1 MKEKGPSVFFMFF
14 HILSV
19 FIMHKRIILLFNLL
33 FFSSFYLKS
42 QIVNIEDK
50 RIRLGDSITFKGFVD
65 LGFNVF
71 KNDKMLM
78 TARAAGQLEKLAY
91 KKHFFLLIGGYNFAK
106 AEGQSFLNDGFV
118 HLRYNVALK
127 EPLVFEAFTQGQYNE
142 RTNILFRGL
151 IGSGL
156 RLKMK
161 AGDKNRFYVGLAY
174 MFEQNQYN
182 LDLIPTQN
190 NHRMSSYFSYNV
202 GLTNNSRLVHTT
214 YFQPLLND
222 FTNNRLSSDATLLFN
237 FTKHL
242 VFRASFNTSY
252 DNDSRL
258 PDTIPDWIYMWT
270 NGLRWD
276 F

>member
-1 MKEKGPSVFFMFF
+1 
-14 HILSV
+14 
-19 FIMHKRIILLFNLL
+19 MHRRIILLFNLL
-33 FFSSFYLKS
+33 FLTSVYLKS

-71 KNDKMLM
+71 KNDKTLM
-78 TARAAGQLEKLAY
+78 TAKATGQIEKLAF
-91 KKHFFLLIGGYNFAK
+91 KKHFFLFIGGYNFAK
-106 AEGQSFLNDGFV
+106 AEGQNFLNDGFL
-118 HLRYNVALK
+118 HLRYNYWIQRS
-127 EPLVFEAFTQGQYNE
+127 LVLEIFTQAQYNE

-151 IGSGL
+151 VGSGL
-156 RLKMK
+156 RFKFK
-161 AGDKNRFYVGLAY
+161 SAEKNRFYLGLAY

-182 LDLIPTQN
+182 RDLIPDQN
-190 NHRMSSYFSYNV
+190 NHRLSSYFSYNLS
-202 GLTNNSRLVHTT
+202 LTNNSRFIHTT
-214 YFQPLLND
+214 YFQPLLNN
-222 FTNNRLSSDATLLFN
+222 FSNNRVSSDATLLFN

-252 DNDSRL
+252 DNDARL
-258 PDTIPDWIYMWT
+258 PESIPDLIYTWT